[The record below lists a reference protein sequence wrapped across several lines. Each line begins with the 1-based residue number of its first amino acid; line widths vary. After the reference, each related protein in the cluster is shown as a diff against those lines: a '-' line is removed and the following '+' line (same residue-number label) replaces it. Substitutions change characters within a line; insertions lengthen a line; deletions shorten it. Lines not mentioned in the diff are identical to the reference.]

1 MNREAER
8 KRLVELFYKANERFT
23 DDDMTE
29 EKAVETFVDFL
40 LDNDIVVPPVKVGD
54 KVYVVSQGQGF
65 NMRWDI
71 YEGKVTDIHINC
83 HNELEIRAENGEKF
97 FGYYKPCFVF
107 TSREE
112 AEKALELKK
121 SEKALEGRKERR

>member
-1 MNREAER
+1 MNREVER
-8 KRLVELFYKANERFT
+8 KRLVELIDSARYWGSGTSSEIA
-23 DDDMTE
+23 DH
-29 EKAVETFVDFL
+29 L
-40 LDNDIVVPPVKVGD
+40 LDNSIIVPPVKVGD

-65 NMRWDI
+65 NMRWDV

-107 TSREE
+107 TSRED
-112 AEKALELKK
+112 AQKALDLLTKK
-121 SEKALEGRKERR
+121 EVHRNEEMRFLY